1 MPTHARHSNGRR
13 EGNTLFVER
22 FTFDPQKLSL
32 RRDRSVT
39 DPAVI
44 GQVSHGLQRI
54 TAITGGKVRGPSMK
68 GVVVPNCGADWQLI
82 QPDEFSELDTRFTL
96 RLESALPTS

>member
-1 MPTHARHSNGRR
+1 MSEWPSIPGISCQPDARHSNGRR

-68 GVVVPNCGADWQLI
+68 ASSCP
-82 QPDEFSELDTRFTL
+82 
-96 RLESALPTS
+96 SAARTGS